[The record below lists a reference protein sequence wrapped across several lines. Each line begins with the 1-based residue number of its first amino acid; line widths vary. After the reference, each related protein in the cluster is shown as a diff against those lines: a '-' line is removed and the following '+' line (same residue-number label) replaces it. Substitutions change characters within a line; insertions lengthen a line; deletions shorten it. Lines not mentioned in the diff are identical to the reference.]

1 MAIQLNSKPKD
12 GAAPNT
18 AKASKAP
25 KAPKAARGRI
35 PNKQSIN
42 LAMMGVKRTNWVL
55 VILVLLLILVAAA
68 AVTKFLILDRL
79 QKVEDA
85 QAAAEDV
92 RREISIY
99 NAKIDSYGELN
110 DIYPHYTFT
119 TMTEQERERVPRSEV
134 MALLQRT
141 VILRTEVSE
150 WELKGNLLTV
160 KVTGSTLEDINVT
173 AQKLRDDTMVNYC
186 QVDTAAT
193 SYTID
198 QSTDDDP
205 ELVSA
210 TIVAYLNKVEEE
222 AEK

>member
-1 MAIQLNSKPKD
+1 
-12 GAAPNT
+12 
-18 AKASKAP
+18 
-25 KAPKAARGRI
+25 
-35 PNKQSIN
+35 
-42 LAMMGVKRTNWVL
+42 
-55 VILVLLLILVAAA
+55 
-68 AVTKFLILDRL
+68 
-79 QKVEDA
+79 
-85 QAAAEDV
+85 
-92 RREISIY
+92 
-99 NAKIDSYGELN
+99 
-110 DIYPHYTFT
+110 
-119 TMTEQERERVPRSEV
+119 MTEQERERVPRSEV